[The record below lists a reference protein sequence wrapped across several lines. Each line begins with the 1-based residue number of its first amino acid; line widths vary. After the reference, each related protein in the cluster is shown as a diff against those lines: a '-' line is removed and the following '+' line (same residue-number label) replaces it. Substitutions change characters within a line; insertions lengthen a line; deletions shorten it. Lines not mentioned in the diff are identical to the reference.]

1 MEGNL
6 HLKIDW
12 ASLIVGGK
20 FTIFA
25 LLYFVF
31 EGQFSNFKPPGEL
44 YLEGRFNREF
54 FTLPVWGA
62 YIWRGLFSEFY
73 GIFCSDKSDVDM
85 LCKKKLFPE
94 MRNFWHLATCFTY
107 FLNK

>member
-6 HLKIDW
+6 HFKID
-12 ASLIVGGK
+12 IVGRK
-20 FTIFA
+20 FTVFA

-31 EGQFSNFKPPGEL
+31 EGNFPISSPQGS
-44 YLEGRFNREF
+44 YIWRGRFNGGF

-94 MRNFWHLATCFTY
+94 MRNFWCLATCFTY